1 MKFYS
6 IALHSGILDAINN
19 TGLILTEMGMVL
31 FCNDTC
37 EHDKG
42 LLQYSMKSIANY
54 SKLKDEVCE
63 ILSKNNGEVAAEIWR
78 NKL

>member
-1 MKFYS
+1 
-6 IALHSGILDAINN
+6 
-19 TGLILTEMGMVL
+19 MGMVL

-63 ILSKNNGEVAAEIWR
+63 ILSKNNREVAAEIWR